1 VVGFGLTLFGLATL
15 LSDALGGE
23 GATPLATELA
33 SRHPFDRGL
42 LYTASALGTA
52 LVAFTLIYTLANRF
66 AGAAVVQLLAHAG
79 QMSLT
84 LYVLHALVFNFVVNW
99 QGWIR
104 PAGLDLA
111 LTFAAGFWIVA
122 IAVGSLYHRRFGIG
136 PVEWLYRKLGA

>member
-1 VVGFGLTLFGLATL
+1 MPAR
-15 LSDALGGE
+15 SPRSWRA
-23 GATPLATELA
+23 A
-33 SRHPFDRGL
+33 HPFDRGL

-52 LVAFTLIYTLANRF
+52 ITAFTVIYTIANRF
-66 AGAAVVQLLAHAG
+66 ARTPIVQLLAHAG

-99 QGWIR
+99 RGWIQ

-122 IAVGSLYHRRFGIG
+122 IIAGSLWHRSVRHRPRGVAL
-136 PVEWLYRKLGA
+136 PQARRLTSTDSP